1 MDKGKKG
8 GVMAVNIEMLKKEAI
23 EAGLKSGIFTRF
35 RDIEYIANNARL
47 TGGNEVVFRPQFLS
61 SEDFQTVRDAVAK
74 IGDILPEINAICDE
88 LSRKG

>member
-1 MDKGKKG
+1 MGKDEKG

-23 EAGLKSGIFTRF
+23 EAGLKSGISTRF
-35 RDIEYIANNARL
+35 LDIEYIAARL
-47 TGGNEVVFRPQFLS
+47 TRGNER
-61 SEDFQTVRDAVAK
+61 DFQTVRDAVAK

>member
-35 RDIEYIANNARL
+35 VDIEYIANNARL
-47 TGGNEVVFRPQFLS
+47 TGGNEK
-61 SEDFQTVRDAVAK
+61 DFQTVRDAVAK

>member
-35 RDIEYIANNARL
+35 IDIEYIANNARL
-47 TGGNEVVFRPQFLS
+47 TGGNEK
-61 SEDFQTVRDAVAK
+61 DFQTVRDAVAK

>member
-23 EAGLKSGIFTRF
+23 ETGLRGGIFARF
-35 RDIEYIANNARL
+35 VDIEYLANNARL
-47 TGGNEVVFRPQFLS
+47 TGGNEK
-61 SEDFQTVRDAVAK
+61 DFQTVRDAVAK

>member
-23 EAGLKSGIFTRF
+23 EAGLKGGIFARF
-35 RDIEYIANNARL
+35 IDIEYIANNTRL
-47 TGGNEVVFRPQFLS
+47 TGGNEK
-61 SEDFQTVRDAVAK
+61 DFQTVRDAVAK

>member
-8 GVMAVNIEMLKKEAI
+8 GVMAVNIEAIKKEAI
-23 EAGLKSGIFTRF
+23 EAGLKSGIFSRF
-35 RDIEYIANNARL
+35 VDIEYIANTVRNARL
-47 TGGNEVVFRPQFLS
+47 TGGNEK
-61 SEDFQTVRDAVAK
+61 DFQTVRDAVAK